1 MAAGAGTSLKYMI
14 LTCCI
19 AFFAACGYRFSGGGD
34 LPAGV
39 ESLAIETFKNR
50 TGEIGIESIITNDIT
65 YEFTR
70 TAKSDMS
77 DRDEA
82 EAVLTGEITS
92 ARSSTISHVTA
103 QTTGERRITVNV
115 NVKLEDSSGEVLW
128 SASDIS
134 ASEEYDA
141 SGDKLAS
148 EQNKKSAI
156 AKLSGRL
163 AERIYYRMTD
173 DF

>member
-1 MAAGAGTSLKYMI
+1 MVAA
-14 LTCCI
+14 CCI
-19 AFFAACGYRFSGGGD
+19 AFLASCGYRFSGGGE
-34 LPAGV
+34 LPGGF
-39 ESLAIETFKNR
+39 ERLAIETFKNR

-70 TAKSDMS
+70 TANARISS
-77 DRDEA
+77 RDEA
-82 EAVLTGEITS
+82 EAVLTGEIRS
-92 ARSSTISHVTA
+92 ARSSTISHVSA
-103 QTTGERRITVNV
+103 HATGERRVTVTV
-115 NVKLEDSSGEVLW
+115 NVKLVDSSGKVLW
-128 SASDIS
+128 SASSIS

-141 SGDKLAS
+141 SGDKLSA

>member
-1 MAAGAGTSLKYMI
+1 MAAAAGTSFKYTVVI
-14 LTCCI
+14 CCI
-19 AFFAACGYRFSGGGD
+19 AFFAACGYRFSGGGE
-34 LPAGV
+34 LPGGF
-39 ESLAIETFKNR
+39 ESLSIETFKNR

-70 TAKSDMS
+70 TAKADIS

-82 EAVLTGEITS
+82 EAVLTGEIRS

-103 QTTGERRITVNV
+103 HTTGERRITVTV
-115 NVKLEDSSGEVLW
+115 DVKLLDSSGEVLW
-128 SASDIS
+128 SSRGIS

-156 AKLSGRL
+156 AKLSGKL